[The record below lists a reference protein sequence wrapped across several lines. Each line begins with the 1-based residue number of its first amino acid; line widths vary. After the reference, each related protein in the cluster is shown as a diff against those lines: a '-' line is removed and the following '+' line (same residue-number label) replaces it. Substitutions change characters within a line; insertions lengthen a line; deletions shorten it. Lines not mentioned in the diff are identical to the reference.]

1 MVLINFFEDL
11 FTFIKFKKIEK
22 NFKFIFFNENE
33 YTFSYIKDYILSKKN
48 ISNVVVLSIEK
59 VHLQGCNVI
68 RLKTNFFLKLF
79 FLTLNIR
86 YVYSTTTNLNNSI
99 FLRSKV
105 SNNRYIYLQHSPV
118 SLSMIYDEKAFVFF
132 DAIQVIN
139 KSQYNDVRDINKLFK
154 KKIKPFKSKYRFIS
168 KKLNE
173 LNKQSIDVL
182 IAPTWHTDFYKLNI
196 HEKLFEIFKKENIS
210 FEFRPHP
217 MSIKKKEFRINNNIK
232 INTEKFIDFGKF
244 KFLISDWSGIFI
256 EFAIINKSRPI
267 LINTSKKILNK
278 NYLSFSNLPI
288 ELVSRKTIATEF
300 ETDKIDDI
308 ANYIL
313 NQSDDEYK
321 NIIKYFYENNFF

>member
-1 MVLINFFEDL
+1 MTNFFREL
-11 FTFIKFKKIEK
+11 FIFFDFKKIEK
-22 NFKFIFFNENE
+22 NYKYLFFNENE
-33 YTFSYIKDYILSKKN
+33 YTFSYLKDYILSKKN
-48 ISNVVVLSIEK
+48 KSNIIVLTMENIENPYCK
-59 VHLQGCNVI
+59 TIQIKNKFL
-68 RLKTNFFLKLF
+68 LKIL
-79 FLTLNIR
+79 FLTLNCKYI
-86 YVYSTTTNLNNSI
+86 YTTSTNLNNSI

-105 SNNRYIYLQHSPV
+105 SRSKYIYLQHSPV
-118 SLSMIYDEKAFVFF
+118 SLSMIYDEKAFLYF
-132 DAIQVIN
+132 DAIQAIN

-154 KKIKPFKSKYRFIS
+154 KKIKPFKSRYRFIS